1 MRLKKMNKTNK
12 NSTIAGKQNSG
23 INNKYLLMILACIK
37 EYFKYI
43 FFTVMVSI
51 FAIWIGETAG
61 KFIAYLIWN

>member
-1 MRLKKMNKTNK
+1 MGLKKMKKTNK

-23 INNKYLLMILACIK
+23 INNKFILQILSFVK
-37 EYFKYI
+37 LNFKYI

-51 FAIWIGETAG
+51 FAIWVGETAG

>member
-1 MRLKKMNKTNK
+1 MKKTNK
-12 NSTIAGKQNSG
+12 NPVLAGKQRHG
-23 INNKYLLMILACIK
+23 NNNRFLLQILAFLR
-37 EYFKYI
+37 ENFKYI

>member
-1 MRLKKMNKTNK
+1 MINKKNPVLAT
-12 NSTIAGKQNSG
+12 KQRHG
-23 INNKYLLMILACIK
+23 ISSINIIRILAFFK

-43 FFTVMVSI
+43 FFTLMVSI

>member
-1 MRLKKMNKTNK
+1 MKYKNK

-37 EYFKYI
+37 ENFKYI
-43 FFTVMVSI
+43 FFTVLISI
-51 FAIWIGETAG
+51 VAMYTAQMFG

>member
-1 MRLKKMNKTNK
+1 MGLKKMKKTNK

-37 EYFKYI
+37 ENFKYI
-43 FFTVMVSI
+43 FFTLMVSI
-51 FAIWIGETAG
+51 FAIWVGETAG